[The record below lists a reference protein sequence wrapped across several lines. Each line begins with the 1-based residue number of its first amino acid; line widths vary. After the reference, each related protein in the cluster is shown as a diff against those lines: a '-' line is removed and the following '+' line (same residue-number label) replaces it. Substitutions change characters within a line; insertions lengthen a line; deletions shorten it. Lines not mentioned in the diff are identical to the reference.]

1 VAYVV
6 SARPPGGSR
15 TWTVVDES
23 YRTVAPVEEWLEAH
37 RQVWSPNTVRGYAT
51 GLAQWWTF
59 LEQRDETSG
68 WAELGVPAVS
78 GFLSWLR
85 NGRTVECAIARV
97 GEATPS
103 AETLEAR
110 LAALIS
116 FYRWHGSVNNVPV
129 AEKLLRGRPR
139 RAPAR
144 GLLSHLDARN
154 EAQPSSLVRVRTI
167 KRSDRPPLL
176 LPQQVQAILD
186 GCAVYDPQACEWQ
199 GNLRDRFLFALLAET
214 GMRLGEALGMRV
226 NEFVMG
232 RGGTPY
238 VQVVPRED
246 NPNGARV
253 KMLRPR
259 RIYVGAD
266 LERLYAD
273 YLTHLACRAAEFGIP
288 ISSNEL
294 LFRNLDRPPLL
305 SPLREGTVR
314 DKVAALKRRRI
325 GPADWTPH
333 WFRHCHAT
341 ALLISGVP
349 EWVVSRRLGHAH
361 VQTTLDLYGW
371 VSEDEALRVAAN
383 WKNYTDGWKVAVD
396 AP

>member
-1 VAYVV
+1 MAYVV
-6 SARPPGGSR
+6 SARPPGGGR
-15 TWTVVDES
+15 TWTVVDGS

-37 RQVWSPNTVRGYAT
+37 RQLWSPNTVRGYAT

-59 LEQRDETSG
+59 LEQRDETAG
-68 WAELGVPAVS
+68 WDAVGVPAVS

-85 NGRTVECAIARV
+85 NGRTVEHVIARDA
-97 GEATPS
+97 EIAPS
-103 AETLEAR
+103 PETLEAL

-116 FYRWHGSVNNVPV
+116 FYRWHGSVNDVPV
-129 AEKLLRGRPR
+129 AGKLLRGRPR

-144 GLLSHLDARN
+144 GLLSHLDSRS

-176 LPQQVQAILD
+176 LPHQVQAILD
-186 GCAVYDPQACEWQ
+186 GCAVYDPQTGEWQ
-199 GNLRDRFLFALLAET
+199 GNVRDRFVFALLAET
-214 GMRLGEALGMRV
+214 GMRLGEALGMRI

-246 NPNGARV
+246 NLNGARV

-259 RIYVGAD
+259 RVYVGAD

-288 ISSNEL
+288 ISPDEL

-305 SPLREGTVR
+305 ST
-314 DKVAALKRRRI
+314 
-325 GPADWTPH
+325 
-333 WFRHCHAT
+333 
-341 ALLISGVP
+341 SN
-349 EWVVSRRLGHAH
+349 S
-361 VQTTLDLYGW
+361 TTCPP
-371 VSEDEALRVAAN
+371 S
-383 WKNYTDGWKVAVD
+383 
-396 AP
+396 

>member
-6 SARPPGGSR
+6 SARPPGGGR
-15 TWTVVDES
+15 TWTVVDGS

-37 RQVWSPNTVRGYAT
+37 RQLWSPNTVRGYAT

-59 LEQRDETSG
+59 LEQRDTAAG
-68 WAELGVPAVS
+68 WAERGVPAVS
-78 GFLSWLR
+78 GFLSWRR
-85 NGRTVECAIARV
+85 NGRTVEHSIARD
-97 GEATPS
+97 AKTTPS

-144 GLLSHLDARN
+144 GLLSHLDALG
-154 EAQPSSLVRVRTI
+154 EAKPSSLVRVRTI
-167 KRSDRPPLL
+167 TRSDRPPLL
-176 LPQQVQAILD
+176 LPHQVQAILD
-186 GCAVYDPQACEWQ
+186 GCAIYDPQTGEWQ

-214 GMRLGEALGMRV
+214 GMRLGEALGMRI

-232 RGGTPY
+232 RGDTPY

-246 NPNGARV
+246 NPNDARV

-259 RIYVGAD
+259 RIYVGSD

-288 ISSNEL
+288 INPNEL
-294 LFRNLDRPPLL
+294 LFRNLDRTPFLA
-305 SPLREGTVR
+305 PLREGTVR
-314 DKVAALKRRRI
+314 DKVTALKRRRI
-325 GPADWTPH
+325 GPTGWTPH
-333 WFRHCHAT
+333 WLRHSHAT
-341 ALLISGVP
+341 ALLISGTP

-371 VSEDEALRVAAN
+371 VSEDNALRAAAN
-383 WKNYTDGWKVAVD
+383 WKSYTDGWKASIN

>member
-129 AEKLLRGRPR
+129 AEKLLRGRPQ

-214 GMRLGEALGMRV
+214 GMRLGEALACGSTSSSWAAAAHPMCRSSRV
-226 NEFVMG
+226 
-232 RGGTPY
+232 RTTP
-238 VQVVPRED
+238 
-246 NPNGARV
+246 
-253 KMLRPR
+253 
-259 RIYVGAD
+259 
-266 LERLYAD
+266 
-273 YLTHLACRAAEFGIP
+273 
-288 ISSNEL
+288 
-294 LFRNLDRPPLL
+294 
-305 SPLREGTVR
+305 
-314 DKVAALKRRRI
+314 
-325 GPADWTPH
+325 
-333 WFRHCHAT
+333 T
-341 ALLISGVP
+341 AQG
-349 EWVVSRRLGHAH
+349 
-361 VQTTLDLYGW
+361 
-371 VSEDEALRVAAN
+371 
-383 WKNYTDGWKVAVD
+383 
-396 AP
+396 